1 MFMFLFSVVKQL
13 KTSVE
18 KEQIS
23 EEVWDDDGVK
33 ILQVQT
39 DKECYSITEE
49 DDEKPGTMYEINKSQ
64 EKCLYSSTLLL
75 YHSFL

>member
-1 MFMFLFSVVKQL
+1 MFMFFLFSVVKQL

-49 DDEKPGTMYEINKSQ
+49 EDDEKPGMIVR
-64 EKCLYSSTLLL
+64 
-75 YHSFL
+75 